1 VVTIARGLFRTAV
14 LLYGVVVLIAGRA
27 LPQEVPTHVAE
38 SGQADVWTARADLVV
53 LLAGVGLGTALFI
66 SACGAVL
73 RVLPLR
79 WVEVPDHLEPD
90 RRWEARR
97 RMRSAVAQDVYL
109 VGVVAMLLLTAM
121 TIAVV
126 RQATAPHPSTGPWG
140 AALMVLFVAG
150 LLGLVASRFVARH
163 RPVA

>member
-1 VVTIARGLFRTAV
+1 
-14 LLYGVVVLIAGRA
+14 
-27 LPQEVPTHVAE
+27 
-38 SGQADVWTARADLVV
+38 
-53 LLAGVGLGTALFI
+53 
-66 SACGAVL
+66 VL

-79 WVEVPDHLEPD
+79 WVDVPDSVEPS
-90 RRWEARR
+90 RQEEARR
-97 RMRSAVAQDVYL
+97 KVRSTVAQDVYL

-126 RQATAPHPSTGPWG
+126 RQATVPHPSMGPWG

-150 LLGLVASRFVARH
+150 LLGLVASRYVVRR

>member
-1 VVTIARGLFRTAV
+1 VVTLARGLFRTSV
-14 LLYGVVVLIAGRA
+14 LLYGLVVLIAGRE
-27 LPQEVPTHVAE
+27 LPQQVPTHVAE

-53 LLAGVGLGTALFI
+53 LLAGAGLGTALFI
-66 SACGAVL
+66 SACGALL

-79 WVEVPDHLEPD
+79 WVDVPDHLEPD

-97 RMRSAVAQDVYL
+97 KMRSTVAQDVYL

-126 RQATAPHPSTGPWG
+126 RQATAPDPSMGPWG
-140 AALMVLFVAG
+140 GALMVLFVAG
-150 LLGLVASRFVARH
+150 LLGLVASRYVVRR